1 MTKQAEDEVLKNE
14 QNKVWV
20 SLERSVNLG
29 DYYAYV
35 KVQAGET
42 RIVEEGKDPVNL
54 RQEITDQL
62 IEEINDF
69 VENNT

>member
-20 SLERSVNLG
+20 NFERTVNLG
-29 DYYAYV
+29 NYENI
-35 KVQAGET
+35 KVMVGES
-42 RIVEEGKDPVNL
+42 RIVEEGKDPVEL